1 MRIYA
6 LLLGVVFTSAYAYA
20 AQVAVSSVG
29 TNRQADTRPAAAA
42 AADNA
47 TDRIWYG
54 GVLDPITVESGGG
67 PAKTTVV
74 NKSRLLDRPAAH
86 CFTAVS

>member
-1 MRIYA
+1 
-6 LLLGVVFTSAYAYA
+6 LLGVVFTSAYAYA

-29 TNRQADTRPAAAA
+29 TNRHADSRPEAAA

-74 NKSRLLDRPAAH
+74 NKSHLLDRPAAH

>member
-6 LLLGVVFTSAYAYA
+6 LLLGVVFTSASGYA

-29 TNRQADTRPAAAA
+29 TNRHADSRPAAAA
-42 AADNA
+42 TDNA

>member
-29 TNRQADTRPAAAA
+29 TNRHAGSRPAAAA

-67 PAKTTVV
+67 PAKTSVV

>member
-6 LLLGVVFTSAYAYA
+6 LLLGVVFTSAYGFA
-20 AQVAVSSVG
+20 AQVAVSSAG
-29 TNRQADTRPAAAA
+29 TNRHADSRPAAAA

-47 TDRIWYG
+47 RDRIWYG
-54 GVLDPITVESGGG
+54 GVLDPISVESGGG

-74 NKSRLLDRPAAH
+74 NKSRLLDRLAAH

>member
-6 LLLGVVFTSAYAYA
+6 LLLGVVFTSAYGYA

-29 TNRQADTRPAAAA
+29 TNRHGDSRPAAAA

-47 TDRIWYG
+47 RDRIWYG

>member
-29 TNRQADTRPAAAA
+29 TNRHAHRQPAAAA
-42 AADNA
+42 TDNA

-54 GVLDPITVESGGG
+54 GVLDAITVESGGG
-67 PAKTTVV
+67 PAKTSVV

>member
-6 LLLGVVFTSAYAYA
+6 LLLGVTFTSAYAYA

-29 TNRQADTRPAAAA
+29 TNRHADSRPVAAA

-67 PAKTTVV
+67 PAKTSVV

>member
-6 LLLGVVFTSAYAYA
+6 LLLGVVFTSAYGYA

-29 TNRQADTRPAAAA
+29 TKRHVDSRPAAAA

-67 PAKTTVV
+67 PAKNTAV
-74 NKSRLLDRPAAH
+74 NKGRLLDRPAAH
-86 CFTAVS
+86 CFTVVS